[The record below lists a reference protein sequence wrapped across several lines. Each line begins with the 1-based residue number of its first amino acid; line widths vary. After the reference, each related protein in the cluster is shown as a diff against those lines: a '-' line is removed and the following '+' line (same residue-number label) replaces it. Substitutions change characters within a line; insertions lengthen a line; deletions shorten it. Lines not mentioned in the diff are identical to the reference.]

1 MYLEMK
7 VFGFAL
13 DGIAQMPVII
23 LKDAEEKNTVPVWVS
38 ATESV
43 SFAAEFLSRELSVR
57 SGRKD
62 VFSAL
67 IDKLGM
73 KLSGIVIES
82 LKDGVFNSLVRLSA
96 ADGEEVDVELHVSE
110 AMLLSLKY
118 RLPVLVNDALLEQVS
133 SLDMSEEGFT
143 GENNARRF
151 VDYLDQLDPAA
162 MGKYPM

>member
-23 LKDAEEKNTVPVWVS
+23 LKDADEKHAVPVWINS
-38 ATESV
+38 TESV
-43 SFAAEFLSRELSVR
+43 SFAAEFIGRELSMR
-57 SGRKD
+57 NGRKD
-62 VFSAL
+62 VFTAL
-67 IDKLGM
+67 IERMGM
-73 KLSGIVIES
+73 TVSSIVIES
-82 LKDGVFNSLVRLSA
+82 LKEGVFSSFVRLA
-96 ADGEEVDVELHVSE
+96 TADGEEMTLDLHVSE

-118 RLPVLVNDALLEQVS
+118 HLPVLVNSDLMSQVS

-151 VDYLDQLDPAA
+151 VDFLDQLDPSS